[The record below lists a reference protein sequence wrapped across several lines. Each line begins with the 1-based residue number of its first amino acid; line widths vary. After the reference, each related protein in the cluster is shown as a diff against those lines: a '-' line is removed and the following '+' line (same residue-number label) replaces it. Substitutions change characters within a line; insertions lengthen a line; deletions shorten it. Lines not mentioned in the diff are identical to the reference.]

1 MSEEASPL
9 CKGLEVFILPSLGL
23 ASGSRLVRLF
33 SESLA

>member
-23 ASGSRLVRLF
+23 AKWVLDWSAF
-33 SESLA
+33 SQNP